1 MSPPATPAR
10 RILVLGAA
18 GMLGNAVM
26 SVLSE
31 GSHEVWGTIRSG
43 SSAARFPE
51 SVRARLLSG
60 VDVGN
65 TDALVR
71 VFGDV
76 RPDVVIN
83 CVGLVKQLADAGDPL
98 VALPINAI
106 LPHRLARL
114 SAAVGA
120 RLIHVSTDCVF
131 DGQDGGYVEADRPN
145 ATDLYGRSKLLG
157 EVDYPNAITLRTSI
171 IGRELD
177 SAHGLIDWFLSQS
190 GSVRGFT
197 RAIFSGL
204 TTIELARVMRDVI
217 LPRPE
222 LHGLYHVSVDP
233 ISKFDLLTVVAEVYG
248 KTIDIVPDEALVL
261 DRSLDS
267 TQFRS
272 ATGYQ
277 PPAWREMIE
286 TLRDF
291 DLGKNHHA

>member
-1 MSPPATPAR
+1 MSVR
-10 RILVLGAA
+10 RILVLGAS

-26 SVLSE
+26 RVLSQ
-31 GSHEVWGTIRSG
+31 GPDEVWGTLRSP
-43 SSAARFPE
+43 SSAAKFPE
-51 SVRARLLSG
+51 AIRSRLISG
-60 VDVGN
+60 VDVESP
-65 TDALVR
+65 DALVR

-76 RPDVVIN
+76 HPDVVIN
-83 CVGLVKQLADAGDPL
+83 CVGLVKQLAEANDPL
-98 VALPINAI
+98 AALPINAI

-114 SAAVGA
+114 AAAVGA
-120 RLIHVSTDCVF
+120 RLVHVSTDCVF
-131 DGQDGGYVEADRPN
+131 NGKDGGYVEADSPN
-145 ATDLYGRSKLLG
+145 AADLYGRSKLLG

-171 IGRELD
+171 IGRELG
-177 SAHGLIDWFLSQS
+177 SAHGLIDWFLSQT

-204 TTIELARVMRDVI
+204 TTVELARVMRDVI

-248 KTIDIVPDEALVL
+248 KTIEIVPDETLKI

-267 TQFRS
+267 TQFR
-272 ATGYQ
+272 ATTGYQ

-286 TLRDF
+286 GLRDF
-291 DLGKNHHA
+291 DLEGAQRA

>member
-1 MSPPATPAR
+1 MR
-10 RILVLGAA
+10 
-18 GMLGNAVM
+18 
-26 SVLSE
+26 VLSQ
-31 GSHEVWGTIRSG
+31 GPDEVWGTLRSS
-43 SSAARFPE
+43 SSAAKFPE
-51 SVRARLLSG
+51 ALRSSLISG
-60 VDVGN
+60 VDVESP
-65 TDALVR
+65 DALVR

-76 RPDVVIN
+76 HPDVVIN
-83 CVGLVKQLADAGDPL
+83 CVGLVKQLAEANDPL
-98 VALPINAI
+98 AALPINAI

-114 SAAVGA
+114 AAAVGA

-177 SAHGLIDWFLSQS
+177 SAHGLIDWFLSQT

-204 TTIELARVMRDVI
+204 TTVELARVMRDVI

-233 ISKFDLLTVVAEVYG
+233 ISKFDLLTVVAEAYG
-248 KTIDIVPDEALVL
+248 KTIEIVPDEALKI

-267 TQFRS
+267 TRFRA
-272 ATGYQ
+272 ATGYE
-277 PPAWREMIE
+277 PPEWRDMIE
-286 TLRDF
+286 SLRDF
-291 DLGKNHHA
+291 DPRRSQHA